1 MSPETRKNLL
11 AAATY
16 AGVLFVG
23 LLLGQSFVEEESK
36 NTSGI
41 LPSVLVDKSGKLQRL
56 IDVVND
62 RYVDVVGV
70 DTLQDFAIK
79 QVLSRLD
86 PHSTYM
92 PPSLAQAMGEELN
105 GSFDGIGLE
114 YYRLRDTLMIT
125 ALTPNGPAEIAGV
138 KIGDKLIGVDDKP
151 ISGVNMKEQEVA
163 ARVRGKRGS
172 IVNLWINRNGVD
184 LTEPLKVTRDKIVVS
199 SIDAAYIIDTAIAY
213 IKIKRFG
220 AQTANDFR
228 KNLNRM
234 KQYGVNKLILDLRE
248 NGGGYLR
255 AATALASEFFKEKKL
270 LVYTQGAH
278 QPRTEYYS
286 KGGGVFDEGRLAILI
301 DERSASAS
309 EIVAGA
315 VQDLDRGIVVGRRSF
330 GKGLVQDQYDFDDGS
345 AINLTIA
352 RYYTPSGRSIQ
363 KSYKEGLEKYFN
375 ELNRR
380 YISGELTQGDDKRAL
395 DSTLLKGLLY
405 HTSSGRPIYGGGGIM
420 PDIYVP
426 IDTLGVNSFYKKV
439 LKANLINDY
448 VYSNLVSVPPDFSID
463 HFLNHYSLPKNTYN
477 KFVEVAKH
485 KGIAVNNKEAE
496 AARELIELD
505 MKALIARFFFGS
517 EAYFKIKNNSDHLL
531 SRAIEAL
538 KR

>member
-16 AGVLFVG
+16 AAVLFVG
-23 LLLGQSFVEEESK
+23 LLLGQSFVEQDSK

-56 IDVVND
+56 VQVIND
-62 RYVDVVGV
+62 RYVDVVGI

-79 QVLSRLD
+79 QVLSHLD

-92 PPSLAQAMGEELN
+92 PPRLAKALGEELN

-125 ALTPNGPAEIAGV
+125 ALTPNGPSEKAGV
-138 KIGDKLIGVDDKP
+138 KIGDKLIGVDDRP
-151 ISGVNMKEQEVA
+151 ISGVNMKEHEVA
-163 ARVRGKRGS
+163 AIVRGKRGTV
-172 IVNLWINRNGVD
+172 VNLWINRNGAD
-184 LTEPLKVTRDKIVVS
+184 LAEPFKVVRDKIVVS
-199 SIDAAYIIDTAIAY
+199 SIDAAYIIDTAVAY

-220 AQTANDFR
+220 AETASDFR

-234 KQYGVNKLILDLRE
+234 KQYGVNKLIVDLRE

-255 AATALASEFFKEKKL
+255 AATALASEFFKEKEL
-270 LVYTQGAH
+270 IVYTQGAH
-278 QPRTEYYS
+278 EPRTEYYS
-286 KGGGVFDEGRLAILI
+286 KGGGVFEKGMLAILI

-345 AINLTIA
+345 AVNLSIA

-363 KSYKEGLEKYFN
+363 KSYKDGLEKYFN
-375 ELNRR
+375 EINRR
-380 YISGELTQGDDKRAL
+380 YISGELMQDEGKGVL
-395 DSTLLKGLLY
+395 DTSLLKGMLY

-426 IDTLGVNSFYKKV
+426 IDTLGANSFYKKV

-448 VYSNLVSVPPDFSID
+448 VYSNLVATAPDFSID
-463 HFLNHYSLPKNTYN
+463 HFLSDYSLPRNTYTD
-477 KFVEVAKH
+477 FVETARSQ
-485 KGIAVNNKEAE
+485 GIEVNNREAE
-496 AARELIELD
+496 VARKLIELD

-517 EAYFKIKNNSDHLL
+517 EAYFKMKNDSDHMLA
-531 SRAIEAL
+531 RAVEAL

>member
-23 LLLGQSFVEEESK
+23 LLLGQSFVDE
-36 NTSGI
+36 NTRPNNSI
-41 LPSVLVDKSGKLQRL
+41 FPSVLVDKNGKLQQL
-56 IDVVND
+56 VQMINEY
-62 RYVDVVGV
+62 YVDVVGS

-79 QVLSRLD
+79 EVLSHLD

-92 PPSLAQAMGEELN
+92 APALAKALGEDLN
-105 GSFDGIGLE
+105 GSFDGIGVE

-125 ALTPNGPAEIAGV
+125 AVTLGGPGDKAGI

-172 IVNLWINRNGVD
+172 IVNLWINREGID
-184 LTEPLKVTRDKIVVS
+184 LSEPIKVRRDKIVVS

-220 AQTANDFR
+220 AQTANDF
-228 KNLNRM
+228 KENLNRM
-234 KQYGVNKLILDLRE
+234 KQYGVNRLILDLRE

-255 AATALASEFFKEKKL
+255 SATALASEFFKEKKL

-278 QPRTEYYS
+278 EPRTDYFS
-286 KGGGVFDEGRLAILI
+286 TANGIFDQGKLAILI
-301 DERSASAS
+301 DEKSASAS

-330 GKGLVQDQYDFDDGS
+330 GKGLVQDQFEFEDGS
-345 AINLTIA
+345 AVNLTIA

-363 KSYKEGLEKYFN
+363 KSYKDGIDQYFN
-375 ELNRR
+375 EINKR
-380 YISGELTQGDDKRAL
+380 YISGELTRDKENVVDTSL
-395 DSTLLKGLLY
+395 FKGLLY
-405 HTSSGRPIYGGGGIM
+405 HTTSGRPIYGGGGIM

-426 IDTLGVNSFYKKV
+426 IDTLGINSFYKKV
-439 LKANLINDY
+439 IRENLINDY
-448 VYSNLVSVPPDFSID
+448 VYSNLVSTPPDFSID
-463 HFLNHYSLPKNTYN
+463 HYMNHYNLPKDTYSN
-477 KFVEVAKH
+477 FVKLSQK
-485 KGIAVNNKEAE
+485 KGIEVNNKQ
-496 AARELIELD
+496 AALARNLIESD
-505 MKALIARFFFGS
+505 MKALVARFFFGG
-517 EAYFKIKNNSDHLL
+517 EAYFRIKNSSDHMLV
-531 SRAIEAL
+531 RTVEAL

>member
-23 LLLGQSFVEEESK
+23 LLLGQSFVDE
-36 NTSGI
+36 NTRTNNSI
-41 LPSVLVDKSGKLQRL
+41 FPSVLVDKNGKLQQL
-56 IDVVND
+56 IQIVNEN
-62 RYVDVVGV
+62 YVDVVGS
-70 DTLQDFAIK
+70 DTLQDFAIRK
-79 QVLSRLD
+79 VLSHLD

-92 PPSLAQAMGEELN
+92 PPALAKALGEDLN
-105 GSFDGIGLE
+105 GSFDGIGVE

-125 ALTPNGPAEIAGV
+125 SVTPGGPADKAGI
-138 KIGDKLIGVDDKP
+138 KIGDKLIGVDNKP

-172 IVNLWINRNGVD
+172 SVNLWINRGGID
-184 LTEPLKVTRDKIVVS
+184 LDKPIKVRRDKIVVS

-220 AQTANDFR
+220 AQTANDF
-228 KNLNRM
+228 KENLNRM
-234 KQYGVNKLILDLRE
+234 KQYGVSRLILDLRE

-255 AATALASEFFKEKKL
+255 SATALASEFFSDKKL

-278 QPRTEYYS
+278 EPRTDYFS
-286 KGGGVFDEGRLAILI
+286 TANGMFDQGKLAILI
-301 DERSASAS
+301 DEKSASAS

-330 GKGLVQDQYDFDDGS
+330 GKGLVQDQFEFEDGS

-363 KSYKEGLEKYFN
+363 KSYKDGIDKYFN
-375 ELNRR
+375 EINKR
-380 YISGELTQGDDKRAL
+380 YISGELARDKENFVDTSL
-395 DSTLLKGLLY
+395 FTGLLY

-426 IDTLGVNSFYKKV
+426 IDTLGINSFYKKV
-439 LKANLINDY
+439 IRENLINDY
-448 VYSNLVSVPPDFSID
+448 VYSNLVSTPPDFSID
-463 HFLNHYSLPKNTYN
+463 HYMNHYSLPKDTYSN
-477 KFVEVAKH
+477 FVKLSQK
-485 KGIAVNNKEAE
+485 KGIEVNDKQ
-496 AARELIELD
+496 AALARKLIESD
-505 MKALIARFFFGS
+505 MKALVARFFFGS
-517 EAYFKIKNNSDHLL
+517 EAYFRIKNSSDHMLV
-531 SRAIEAL
+531 RTVEAL